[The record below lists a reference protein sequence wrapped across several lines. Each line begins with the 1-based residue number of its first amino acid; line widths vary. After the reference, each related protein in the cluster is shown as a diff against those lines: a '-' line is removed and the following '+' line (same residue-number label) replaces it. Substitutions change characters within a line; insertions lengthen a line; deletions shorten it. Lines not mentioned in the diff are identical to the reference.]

1 MARKKKKGSVT
12 GQLVLTARSA
22 RTALLHKLGNTEIYP
37 GQDTVLITI
46 GKSDGITLRDLAEK
60 LSVRPPTVTKT
71 INRLVA
77 QGLVEK
83 RSSETDLRQSRAY
96 LTAEGAA
103 LVERVQKAQKA
114 LERRALKGFT
124 DRERKAL
131 RRYLIRVQ
139 ENLVEEREESADVAA
154 DDTD

>member
-12 GQLVLTARSA
+12 GQLVLAARSA
-22 RTALLHKLGNTEIYP
+22 RTALLHTLGNTEIYP
-37 GQDTVLITI
+37 GQDNVLITI

-60 LSVRPPTVTKT
+60 LAVRPPTVTKT

-83 RSSETDLRQSRAY
+83 RSSETDLRQSRAF
-96 LTAEGAA
+96 LTNEGAA
-103 LVERVQKAQKA
+103 LVEKVQKAQKS
-114 LERRALKGFT
+114 LERRALAGFT
-124 DRERKAL
+124 DRERKSF

-139 ENLVEEREESADVAA
+139 NNLAEEHTEVTS
-154 DDTD
+154 DDGG

>member
-12 GQLVLTARSA
+12 GQLVLAARSA
-22 RTALLHKLGNTEIYP
+22 RTALLHNLGTTEIYP
-37 GQDTVLITI
+37 GQDNVLITI

-60 LSVRPPTVTKT
+60 LAVRPPTVTKT
-71 INRLVA
+71 IARLVA

-83 RSSETDLRQSRAY
+83 RLSDTDARQSRAF

-103 LVERVQKAQKA
+103 LVERVQQAQKS
-114 LERRALKGFT
+114 LERRALSGFT
-124 DRERKAL
+124 ERERKAF

-139 ENLVEEREESADVAA
+139 KNLAETDEETGGDGEI
-154 DDTD
+154 